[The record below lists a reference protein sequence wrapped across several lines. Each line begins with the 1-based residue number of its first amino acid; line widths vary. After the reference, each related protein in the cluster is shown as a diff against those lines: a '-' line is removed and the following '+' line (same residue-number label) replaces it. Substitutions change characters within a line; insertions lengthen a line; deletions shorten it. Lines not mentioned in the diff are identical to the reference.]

1 MGRGY
6 VAEQIA
12 KQRAKLLF
20 PAVAA
25 ERVARRRAEEAAALA
40 KQKANEARS
49 TLEGL
54 ALVEFVP
61 KVSEHLLRPMH
72 LAPFAEV
79 LEQACEPGQL
89 RVVVA
94 APPQHGKTELIE
106 HALLWLALR
115 HPGRK
120 HGYVTYS
127 SERAE
132 YVSSAFQR
140 LAESIGLEPVGRLS
154 DVRLK
159 GGTEIRFTSI
169 GGSFTGFTVD
179 GVLVID
185 DPFKDRADAESP
197 TVRRKVVEWF
207 TDVARTRRHRKT
219 SILCMATRW
228 HPEDLSGELIQRG
241 YRYIN
246 LKAIAEGQLDSEGRV
261 ANDPLGRRPGEALF
275 PEIKPAEFFQ
285 EERQDDY
292 SWQSLYQGEPRGRGA
307 SVFQYPDTQDATRFY
322 DRLPEPSADRPL
334 RFSIGCDFA
343 YTAKTHADYSVAV
356 VLCAQG
362 PTIHVVDVVRAQ
374 EEPRQ
379 FRERMRLLAATWP
392 GARAVAYV
400 ASTEQGGVEFI
411 KDGGLYIEGLSAAK
425 AGDKFT
431 RALPAAAAWNTG
443 RILLPKNKP
452 WLEPFLNEVCS
463 FTGIKDR
470 RDDQVDALAAAVD
483 ALSGL
488 APPVDDSWVDSASTL
503 TRWDAGS
510 RGYG

>member
-25 ERVARRRAEEAAALA
+25 ERLARRKAEEAAALA

-54 ALVEFVP
+54 ALVQFVP
-61 KVSEHLLRPMH
+61 KVSEHLLAPKH

-94 APPQHGKTELIE
+94 APPQHGKTELIV
-106 HALLWLALR
+106 HALLWLAIR
-115 HPGRK
+115 YPGRK

-127 SERAE
+127 AERTE
-132 YVSSAFQR
+132 YVSAAFQR
-140 LAESIGLEPVGRLS
+140 LAESIGLEPEGRLS
-154 DVRLK
+154 DVRVK

-219 SILCMATRW
+219 SIICMATRW

-246 LKAIAEGQLDSEGRV
+246 LKAIAEGQVDAATGRV
-261 ANDPLGRRPGEALF
+261 ANDPLGRKPGEALF
-275 PEIKPAEFFQ
+275 PEIKPADFFV

-307 SVFQYPDTQDATRFY
+307 SVFAYPDVSNDELWY
-322 DRLPEPSADRPL
+322 DKLPLESRERPH
-334 RFSIGCDFA
+334 RTCIGYDFA
-343 YTAKTHADYSVAV
+343 YTAKTHADYSVGL
-356 VLCAQG
+356 VLTAIG
-362 PTIHVVDVVRAQ
+362 GLYYLREVVRAQ
-374 EEPRQ
+374 EEPRA
-379 FRERMRLLAATWP
+379 FRERLKLLAAQHP
-392 GARAVAYV
+392 NARGAAYV
-400 ASTEQGGVEFI
+400 ATTEQGGVEFVKEAGI
-411 KDGGLYIEGLSAAK
+411 RIEGLSAQK

-431 RALPAAAAWNTG
+431 RALPVAAAWNTG
-443 RILLPKNKP
+443 RVLLPKRAP
-452 WLEPFLNEVCS
+452 WLEAFLQEVTA

-470 RDDQVDALAAAVD
+470 RDDQVDALAAAFD
-483 ALSGL
+483 GLSNVTVM
-488 APPVDDSWVDSASTL
+488 P
-503 TRWDAGS
+503 TRQPTGHSSRWAGAGGG
-510 RGYG
+510 RGF